1 MAFSSGCVP
10 FGVGLGTNRSNPYAG
25 VTRIR
30 FNGSSQGAASWRRL
44 TDSQPRFWGSPR
56 NIFNVGLIGRRVK
69 KTPPPLAHEALVE
82 GNQVVGGLFAV
93 AAGYQLV
100 LNLLAFT

>member
-1 MAFSSGCVP
+1 MRP
-10 FGVGLGTNRSNPYAG
+10 FWVDLGTNRSNPYAG

-56 NIFNVGLIGRRVK
+56 NVYNVGLIGRRVK
-69 KTPPPLAHEALVE
+69 KTPPPLAHKALVE
-82 GNQVVGGLFAV
+82 GDQVVGGLFAV